1 MDYIQ
6 QIDRGSLLVKK
17 RNIIRNQNEPVFEK
31 DQLETL
37 DDVLVVIG
45 AHFII
50 QRCSLC
56 GYNPKILEEVNIDI
70 VGVDLK
76 MLNKYCQNFIK
87 SPTVIH

>member
-1 MDYIQ
+1 M
-6 QIDRGSLLVKK
+6 KK
-17 RNIIRNQNEPVFEK
+17 RNIIRKPDESVFEK

-50 QRCSLC
+50 NRCSLC
-56 GYNPKILEEVNIDI
+56 GYNTKILEEVNVEI

-76 MLNKYCQNFIK
+76 ILNEYCQNFIK
-87 SPTVIH
+87 SPTAIH